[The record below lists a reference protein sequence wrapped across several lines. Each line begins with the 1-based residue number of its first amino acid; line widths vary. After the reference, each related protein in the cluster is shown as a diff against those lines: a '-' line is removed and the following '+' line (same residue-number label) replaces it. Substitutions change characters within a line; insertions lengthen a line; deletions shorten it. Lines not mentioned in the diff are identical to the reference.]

1 MIDYKMKKNNKQ
13 REKKRKISRIWILCL
28 MIIFSFFVTTSCYQ
42 QNNYTYISKVIDG
55 DTFQDNNDIKYR
67 LLGIDTP
74 ESFDSS
80 HNFHPTIGIQKFYA
94 SKATDLS
101 SKIILNKKVILK
113 IWKLDF
119 YNRVITKINY
129 QTFDLALELL
139 KNGLAR
145 VKYISPID
153 SNFFYYPD
161 IEYYNQLSKIEIH
174 AKINKVGI
182 WNLSLEQQ
190 KSVFPK

>member
-1 MIDYKMKKNNKQ
+1 MIDYKMKKNNKW
-13 REKKRKISRIWILCL
+13 REKKRKISRIWFLCL
-28 MIIFSFFVTTSCYQ
+28 MIIFSFFITTSCHQ
-42 QNNYTYISKVIDG
+42 QNNNTYISKVIDG
-55 DTFQDNNDIKYR
+55 DTFQDNNHIKYR
-67 LLGIDTP
+67 LLGVDTP
-74 ESFDSS
+74 ESFDSTR
-80 HNFHPTIGIQKFYA
+80 NFNPTIGIQKFYA
-94 SKATDLS
+94 SKAANFS

-153 SNFFYYPD
+153 SDFFYYPD
-161 IEYYNQLSKIEIH
+161 IDYYNQLSKIEIY